1 MISELA
7 WPPPPW
13 LGVVPPQAL
22 AFSLFPGRARAGSWV
37 LLLFSCHFCACF
49 SKLPEQNWAET
60 SSQPASAACWGRHW
74 AACGAGNQPSAL
86 PVGGMQQPPGPA
98 PCVEG
103 CAGAVLAGGGEPC
116 FPLRSQGAGVGTG
129 EVWSQTLL
137 MLWSYQAPRRAGFGA
152 PWGTSPWALGELGA
166 LGGGCCPERRSLPPF
181 LPCPLGRGASFQGPE
196 ITLWCRQPGAAPGAT
211 LSLAGGTQI
220 PSKED
225 GTDCQSLH
233 PC

>member
-86 PVGGMQQPPGPA
+86 PGGGMQQPPGPA

-103 CAGAVLAGGGEPC
+103 CAGAVLAGGG
-116 FPLRSQGAGVGTG
+116 GG
-129 EVWSQTLL
+129 
-137 MLWSYQAPRRAGFGA
+137 
-152 PWGTSPWALGELGA
+152 GA
-166 LGGGCCPERRSLPPF
+166 LLPP
-181 LPCPLGRGASFQGPE
+181 PQPRSWSRDGRGLVPDPSDAVVLSSSVQSRVWGSLGHLTVGPGRVG
-196 ITLWCRQPGAAPGAT
+196 C
-211 LSLAGGTQI
+211 AGWWLL
-220 PSKED
+220 P
-225 GTDCQSLH
+225 
-233 PC
+233 